1 MTKVDISRFDYE
13 NLKLDNQR
21 LIEEN
26 NGLVQK
32 SYAMIKKN
40 HILEKDILKASKD
53 VITLMNKI
61 SESERAID
69 IMANNNLYLTNELEK
84 SSKRIENLE
93 YELKYDMVKEE
104 VSPSAMRFI
113 KDYID

>member
-13 NLKLDNQR
+13 NLVSDNQR

-69 IMANNNLYLTNELEK
+69 IVANNNLYLTNELEK

-93 YELKYDMVKEE
+93 YELSCESHEKDLKGYDG
-104 VSPSAMRFI
+104 
-113 KDYID
+113 YQWG